1 MTDCASC
8 GLHNAPYR
16 HGERSYCLR
25 CAFHEIAD
33 GSDTAGGDGDGR
45 LSPRPSPTFA
55 GSGPWG
61 SVPDPANHYE
71 RTDDG
76 MLPPM
81 AIRTHTDTRR
91 RTPHMPGLP
100 AYILAGWTVG
110 TIAAGIVLVWWLI
123 ADWLIARQ
131 LTTTFVIGAGAAGM
145 IWGMVDKW
153 KTTR

>member
-1 MTDCASC
+1 
-8 GLHNAPYR
+8 
-16 HGERSYCLR
+16 
-25 CAFHEIAD
+25 
-33 GSDTAGGDGDGR
+33 
-45 LSPRPSPTFA
+45 
-55 GSGPWG
+55 
-61 SVPDPANHYE
+61 
-71 RTDDG
+71 
-76 MLPPM
+76 
-81 AIRTHTDTRR
+81 
-91 RTPHMPGLP
+91 MPGLP